1 MKIIVLLKPVP
12 DLSKLKVSRSQG
24 QVLETGKRVLNT
36 YDRSA
41 LQLAVDLKKERGG
54 MIAAVSVC
62 RDEDNDI
69 LREAFASGA
78 DSCYQLSD
86 PQFLSNDAL
95 ANTIVLSRAIS
106 KLAPYDLILC
116 GARSDIGYSGQT
128 GPRVAE
134 LLALPQATSVT
145 SVSVDDDYIL
155 TVSAMNGFTREQKL
169 KLPFLLSVERSI
181 REPKIPNALLIMKA
195 FKKEI
200 VVWNSEDLGLPAD
213 QTGVQGSMTKIFSQ
227 YLAETV

>member
-62 RDEDNDI
+62 RDEDTDI
-69 LREAFASGA
+69 LREAYAIGA

-116 GARSDIGYSGQT
+116 GARSDVGYSGQT

-145 SVSVDDDYIL
+145 SVSVDGDYIL
-155 TVSAMNGFTREQKL
+155 AVSAMNVSTREQKL
-169 KLPFLLSVERSI
+169 ELPVLLSVERSI
-181 REPKIPNALLIMKA
+181 REPKNPNALLIMKA

-213 QTGVQGSMTKIFSQ
+213 QTGIQGSITKIFSQ